1 MEEKNN
7 IQQKGKA
14 LSDIVA
20 ITYIRADNAVF
31 AKKNDF
37 ISLKLTA
44 PNAEGITETKEY
56 DRLFLHRVFPFDNP
70 YAYISVLDRA
80 ANEIGLIADMQELK
94 PEDAEIL
101 RAELDRK
108 YYTPVIRSILSMK
121 DKFGFSYWK
130 VMTDEGEMNFT
141 LHDTFHSMM
150 KVDGGNRIFITDVD
164 GNRYEIP
171 DLEKLD
177 RKSYRKIELFL

>member
-1 MEEKNN
+1 
-7 IQQKGKA
+7 
-14 LSDIVA
+14 
-20 ITYIRADNAVF
+20 
-31 AKKNDF
+31 
-37 ISLKLTA
+37 
-44 PNAEGITETKEY
+44 
-56 DRLFLHRVFPFDNP
+56 
-70 YAYISVLDRA
+70 
-80 ANEIGLIADMQELK
+80 MQELK
-94 PEDAEIL
+94 PEDAEML
-101 RAELDRK
+101 RAELNRK

-177 RKSYRKIELFL
+177 RKSFRKIELFL